1 MGGIGQNILREIK
14 EEGDELKA
22 PSIKEILQELENQV
36 IKKNIKKKCKKV
48 WFLLKHYIYLH

>member
-48 WFLLKHYIYLH
+48 